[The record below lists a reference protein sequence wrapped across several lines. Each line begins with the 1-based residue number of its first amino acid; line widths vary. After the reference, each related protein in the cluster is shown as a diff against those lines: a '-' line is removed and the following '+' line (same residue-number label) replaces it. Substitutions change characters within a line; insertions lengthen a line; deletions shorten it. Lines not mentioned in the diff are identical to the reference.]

1 MNMLS
6 QDTFSSMFEQLDNEA
21 KTRLCSHFF
30 NLMQIFVG
38 QSQAIL
44 SDEEITPTQTVSF
57 MRREMHD
64 FLKAVE
70 DVLESEMPVI
80 NPTAI
85 N

>member
-6 QDTFSSMFEQLDNEA
+6 QDTFSSLFEQLDDES
-21 KTRLCSHFF
+21 KTRLCGHFF

-44 SDEEITPTQTVSF
+44 SDEDLAPTQTVEF
-57 MRREMHD
+57 MRTEMRD
-64 FLKAVE
+64 FLQAVQE
-70 DVLESEMPVI
+70 VLESEMPI
-80 NPTAI
+80 NNPTLV

>member
-1 MNMLS
+1 
-6 QDTFSSMFEQLDNEA
+6 
-21 KTRLCSHFF
+21 
-30 NLMQIFVG
+30 
-38 QSQAIL
+38 QAIL

-57 MRREMHD
+57 MNREMQD
-64 FLKAVE
+64 FLKAVQ